1 MRLLL
6 RLVTCLL
13 LLLAGSLTA
22 CNTNHDTDQIST
34 ESPTT
39 RNSTAPKPDSSGY
52 SVDSST
58 TVVE

>member
-6 RLVTCLL
+6 HRAAL
-13 LLLAGSLTA
+13 LLLAAGLLTA
-22 CNTNHDTDQIST
+22 CNANHDTDQLSI

-39 RNSTAPKPDSSGY
+39 RHSTAPEPDSSGY

-58 TVVE
+58 TVQE